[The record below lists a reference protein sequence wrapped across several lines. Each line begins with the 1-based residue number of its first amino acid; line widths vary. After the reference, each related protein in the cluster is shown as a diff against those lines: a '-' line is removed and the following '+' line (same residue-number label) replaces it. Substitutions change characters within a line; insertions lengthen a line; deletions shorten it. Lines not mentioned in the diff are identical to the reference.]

1 MALKTDTLAP
11 KKTVQ
16 RRRKSPPKK
25 GVNNRLWLKIGLGI
39 ALVLSVVV
47 GVKYLLDTT
56 VYYNPLLGKWRTHT
70 VMGVMEIEFERDSMS
85 SFGTKTG
92 VSYDVDEKRVIVLD
106 DTIKVG
112 VSYAIIDDNT
122 IAKEVGKSKII
133 YKRVK

>member
-1 MALKTDTLAP
+1 MAFKTDTLNL

-16 RRRKSPPKK
+16 KRRKSPQKK
-25 GVNNRLWLKIGLGI
+25 GVKNRLWLKIGLGV
-39 ALVLSVVV
+39 ALVLSVVG
-47 GVKYLLDTT
+47 GVKYLLDAT
-56 VYYNPLLGKWRTHT
+56 VHYNPLLGKWRTHT

-85 SFGTKTG
+85 SFGSKTG
-92 VSYDVDEKRVIVLD
+92 VLYTIEDKRVIVID

-112 VSYAIIDDNT
+112 VSYAIIDENT